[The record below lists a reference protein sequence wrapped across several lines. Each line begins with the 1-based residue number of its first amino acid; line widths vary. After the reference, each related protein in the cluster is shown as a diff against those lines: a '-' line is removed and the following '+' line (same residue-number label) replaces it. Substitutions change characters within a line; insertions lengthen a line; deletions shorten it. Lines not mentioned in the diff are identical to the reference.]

1 MASSEPPVAP
11 PAAVFAPLL
20 TESLNGFAI
29 WDSSGRYV
37 YASASLCNL
46 LTLPKDKLLGCEAPR
61 ALARAGAASV
71 RGFRAHGAALR
82 CLCPLA
88 CVC

>member
-1 MASSEPPVAP
+1 MAP

-29 WDSSGRYV
+29 LDSREHYV

-46 LTLPKDKLLGCEAPR
+46 LSLSKDVLLGCEALAR
-61 ALARAGAASV
+61 SLARARWRRSRCMQRAAV
-71 RGFRAHGAALR
+71 R
-82 CLCPLA
+82 CA
-88 CVC
+88 CVF